1 MAKIFPYAIKDL
13 GLVPLSQAVVSA
25 ADLSVCR
32 GYGVFDYF
40 EVRNGI
46 ALFLPHYLERF
57 RRSSVGL
64 GLNLTF
70 TDNEILSAI
79 DMLIHANNRSS
90 CGIRM
95 LLTGGFSE
103 SSYQVENPVFFMI
116 AYESPTYHPD
126 IFRNGVRLM
135 TQPFLRV
142 FPAIKSI
149 NYLHGLY
156 MQQEL
161 KSKGFDYL
169 LYHFE
174 GKLLESDRSNFFLL
188 NQDNILY
195 TAEDQVLH
203 GITRKIVLEIA
214 NECGIE
220 VRLQAPTLAQL
231 RRAKSCFLTNTTA
244 KLLPVCQIDDYILPE
259 CPGEVFVRLRECF
272 ANKIQYNI
280 DTRCIN

>member
-1 MAKIFPYAIKDL
+1 MAKIYPFAIKDL
-13 GLVPLSQAVVSA
+13 ELVPLNQAVVSA

-40 EVRNGI
+40 EVRSSV

-57 RRSSVGL
+57 RRSAVGL
-64 GLNLTF
+64 GLKLSYN
-70 TDNEILSAI
+70 DNQILKAI
-79 DMLIHANNRSS
+79 DMLIRSNNTSS

-116 AYESPTYHPD
+116 AYESPAYHPD
-126 IFRNGVRLM
+126 IFKNGVRLM

-161 KSKGFDYL
+161 KIKGFDYL

-174 GKLLESDRSNFFLL
+174 GKVLESDRSNFFLL
-188 NQDNILY
+188 DQDNILY

-231 RRAKSCFLTNTTA
+231 RQAKSCFLTNTTA
-244 KLLPVCQIDDYILPE
+244 KLLPVSQVDDYLMPE
-259 CPGEVFVRLRECF
+259 CPGEVFGRLRECF
-272 ANKIQYNI
+272 MNKIQNEIYSFI
-280 DTRCIN
+280 G